1 MRKRKKVVVTTFAIV
16 SDFHTDRFLHEA
28 HVKDLND
35 GVLDNTVLKTSEKHG
50 NFRKLC
56 RSLKV
61 ENGVLMYKGQRNEY
75 PPVPIPEQVGNLL
88 YKVHIRD
95 WKKGKNVGKTELY
108 RGVQLH
114 IVAALSEA
122 RVAYPAALG
131 GLKALAEEWV
141 HHLVKSWVFL

>member
-1 MRKRKKVVVTTFAIV
+1 MCAAVQSQMSLVSFGPNHVSARHCDLKSWQKKRSWKMRKRKKVVVTTFAIV

-28 HVKDLND
+28 IVKDLND

-61 ENGVLMYKGQRNEY
+61 VNGVLMYKGQRNEY
-75 PPVPIPEQVGNLL
+75 PPVHIPEQVGNLL

-108 RGVQLH
+108 RGVQ
-114 IVAALSEA
+114 
-122 RVAYPAALG
+122 
-131 GLKALAEEWV
+131 
-141 HHLVKSWVFL
+141 